1 MIKKIDEILDGV
13 SSANYLIR
21 KADRDELVPE
31 LRRLL
36 QSVLE
41 DIYASTNEARSEARK
56 LQMEVDRMRA
66 RHGPK
71 PEPATDDDPDWVV
84 KPVPVGSQEAKQIIA
99 KVAADNPPKTAKT
112 AKIPDATRDKIV
124 ADLKQGMGV
133 AGLAAKYHVSQS
145 SIHNI
150 KKEVVDELQA

>member
-36 QSVLE
+36 QGVLE

-56 LQMEVDRMRA
+56 LQMEIDRMRV
-66 RHGPK
+66 RHEPK
-71 PEPATDDDPDWVV
+71 PEPADDDPDWVV
-84 KPVPVGSQEAKQIIA
+84 KPVPVGSQEAKRIIA
-99 KVAADNPPKTAKT
+99 KVAADNPPKAAKT

-133 AGLAAKYHVSQS
+133 TGLAAKYHVSQS
-145 SIHNI
+145 SIYNI
-150 KKEVVDELQA
+150 KKEMDNE